1 MGAKIDDVAVSFSF
15 IKLYFI
21 VIIILVIVT
30 IIIIIII
37 IIISSSITIII
48 IIITVI
54 VIIIIYHGSIAPLYT
69 AISRK
74 VVGKSARDNPERYCG
89 WPFEFTVE
97 RMAQEAMDARLL
109 KESNKSRFDGSCVR
123 NSVLIISHV
132 TFPDCRRAHFFPT
145 TFLEIAVFRSNR
157 SWLLLILMTR

>member
-1 MGAKIDDVAVSFSF
+1 MGAKIDDVAVLFSF

-21 VIIILVIVT
+21 VIIIIVIIT
-30 IIIIIII
+30 II
-37 IIISSSITIII
+37 III

-74 VVGKSARDNPERYCG
+74 VVGKSVRDNPERYCG

-97 RMAQEAMDARLL
+97 RMAQEAMDARLRVL
-109 KESNKSRFDGSCVR
+109 KESNKIRFDGSCVR
-123 NSVLIISHV
+123 NSILIISHV
-132 TFPDCRRAHFFPT
+132 TFRDCRHAHFFRQP
-145 TFLEIAVFRSNR
+145 FSK
-157 SWLLLILMTR
+157 

>member
-1 MGAKIDDVAVSFSF
+1 MGAKIDDVAVLFSF
-15 IKLYFI
+15 LNLYFI
-21 VIIILVIVT
+21 VIIIIVIIT

-37 IIISSSITIII
+37 IIIMF
-48 IIITVI
+48 TVI

-97 RMAQEAMDARLL
+97 RMAPEAMNARLRVL

-132 TFPDCRRAHFFPT
+132 TLRDCRRVHFFRQP
-145 TFLEIAVFRSNR
+145 FSK
-157 SWLLLILMTR
+157 

>member
-1 MGAKIDDVAVSFSF
+1 MGAKIDDVAVLFSF

-21 VIIILVIVT
+21 VIIIIVIVT
-30 IIIIIII
+30 IIIII
-37 IIISSSITIII
+37 III

-54 VIIIIYHGSIAPLYT
+54 VIIIIYHGSIAPMYT

-97 RMAQEAMDARLL
+97 RMAQEAMNARLRVL

-132 TFPDCRRAHFFPT
+132 TFRDCRRAHFFRQP
-145 TFLEIAVFRSNR
+145 FSK
-157 SWLLLILMTR
+157 

>member
-1 MGAKIDDVAVSFSF
+1 MGAKIDDVAVLFSF

-21 VIIILVIVT
+21 VIIIIVIIT
-30 IIIIIII
+30 IIFIIIII
-37 IIISSSITIII
+37 III

-97 RMAQEAMDARLL
+97 RMAQEAMNARLRVL

-132 TFPDCRRAHFFPT
+132 TFRDCRRANFFRQP
-145 TFLEIAVFRSNR
+145 FSK
-157 SWLLLILMTR
+157 

>member
-97 RMAQEAMDARLL
+97 RMAQEAMDARLRVL
-109 KESNKSRFDGSCVR
+109 KESNKIRFDGSCVR
-123 NSVLIISHV
+123 NSILIISHV
-132 TFPDCRRAHFFPT
+132 TFRDCRRAHFFPT

-157 SWLLLILMTR
+157 S

>member
-1 MGAKIDDVAVSFSF
+1 MGAKIDDVAVLFSF
-15 IKLYFI
+15 IKPYFI
-21 VIIILVIVT
+21 VIIIIVIIT
-30 IIIIIII
+30 IIFIIII
-37 IIISSSITIII
+37 III

-97 RMAQEAMDARLL
+97 RMAQEAMDARLRVL
-109 KESNKSRFDGSCVR
+109 KESNKIRFDDSCVR
-123 NSVLIISHV
+123 NSILIISHV
-132 TFPDCRRAHFFPT
+132 TFRDYRRAHFFRQP
-145 TFLEIAVFRSNR
+145 FSK
-157 SWLLLILMTR
+157 